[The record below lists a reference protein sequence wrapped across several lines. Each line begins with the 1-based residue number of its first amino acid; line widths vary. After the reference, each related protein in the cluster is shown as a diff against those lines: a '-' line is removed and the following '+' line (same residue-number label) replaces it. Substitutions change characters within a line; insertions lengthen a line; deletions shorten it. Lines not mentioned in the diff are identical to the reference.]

1 MDGLQYVIYDKAG
14 NFRRKLVGLNS
25 TAELVPNGISTAELT
40 FDDDH
45 PGAPAVV
52 ADGARCAVWFRG
64 AERFRGRI
72 ESTPGFGPKGS
83 ITATVAGDM
92 RKLWD
97 WYGRQV
103 PGAALNAQTSEYRVY
118 AGKSEANFKTA
129 LAENIARLG
138 PPVAGTWTVAPDH
151 GFGTVSRAELR
162 MHPLADKLLP
172 ALDADNLVI
181 VLSYPDATT
190 VHVDVREARTVP
202 GTLTIASGVPDEYTF
217 NRIAPTATRATV
229 GGRGEGVAREFVE
242 VIDTARE
249 ASWGDIIETFVDARN
264 TEEGADLTLEAKD
277 ALAEGAARVGVSTE
291 LVETKRFMYGTTYTE
306 GDLVRVKVGP
316 VDTLERI
323 SVSISETTTGGV
335 VVTPYIGETDVSSDT
350 DVVLAAAVARLARGI
365 RDSGRR

>member
-14 NFRRKLVGLNS
+14 NFRRKLAGLTS
-25 TAELVPNGISTAELT
+25 SAELIPNGISTAELIL
-40 FDDDH
+40 DDDH
-45 PGAPAVV
+45 VGVPDVV

-72 ESTPGFGPKGS
+72 ESTPGFGPKGR

-118 AGKSEANFKTA
+118 TGKSEANFKLA
-129 LAENIARLG
+129 LSENIARLG
-138 PPVAGTWTVAPDH
+138 VPWTVAPDH
-151 GFGTVSRAELR
+151 GFGEVTRAELR
-162 MHPLADKLLP
+162 MHPLADKLIP

-190 VHVDVREARTVP
+190 VHVDVREAQTVP
-202 GTLTIASGVPDEYTF
+202 GTLTLASGVPDAYDFT
-217 NRIAPTATRATV
+217 RIAPTATRATV
-229 GGRGEGVAREFVE
+229 GGRGEGVEREFVE
-242 VIDTARE
+242 VIDAARE
-249 ASWGDIIETFVDARN
+249 ANWGDIIETFVDARN
-264 TEEGADLTLEAKD
+264 TEVGADLTLEAKD
-277 ALAEGAARVGVSTE
+277 ALAEAAARVGVSTE
-291 LVETKRFMYGTTYTE
+291 LVETPLFMYGTNYTE
-306 GDLVRVKVGP
+306 GDRVHVKIGP

-323 SVSISETTTGGV
+323 SVSVSETPTDGV
-335 VVTPYIGETDVSSDT
+335 LVTPYIGETDVSSDT